1 VQSTNEEITLSRL
14 SLPVRVLFS
23 CFLITIGAGYLTAIF
38 YLFVVDVRP
47 YRELGLTVVEGIAI
61 KYHGQRDN
69 TRLEAA
75 LRGPMADRAD
85 AADKEKIIGWIRG
98 GALLDGYPQVAP
110 IFEHNCVACHNA
122 QSGLPPL
129 TSYEEVAKL
138 AQVDTGPTLGQL
150 ARVSHIHLFGIS
162 IIFLLTGGIFA
173 LSGIP
178 VKWRL
183 PIIALPFLSIW
194 ADIGAWWITKYE
206 AVFAYV
212 VFIGGGLMG
221 LALALQ
227 IFIPLWEMWL
237 AQRRASG

>member
-1 VQSTNEEITLSRL
+1 VQTTTEITLSRL
-14 SLPVRVLFS
+14 SIPVRVLFS

-47 YRELGLTVVEGIAI
+47 YRELGLTVVEGIAV

-75 LRGPMADRAD
+75 LRGPMADKAG
-85 AADKEKIIGWIRG
+85 ATDKEKIIGWIRS
-98 GALLDGYPQVAP
+98 GAAADRYPQVAP
-110 IFEHNCVACHNA
+110 IFEHNCIVCHNA

-129 TSYEEVAKL
+129 TSYEEVIKL
-138 AQVDTGPTLGQL
+138 AQVDTGLTLGQL

-173 LSGIP
+173 LSAIP
-178 VKWRL
+178 VQWRL
-183 PIIALPFLSIW
+183 LIIVLPFVSIW
-194 ADIGAWWITKYE
+194 ADIGAWWVTKYE

-227 IFIPLWEMWL
+227 IFISLWEMWFVRK
-237 AQRRASG
+237 APVE